1 MSLLRTIDQ
10 LQATLDRLRAEASFS
25 ADRTAYQS
33 GADYI
38 ADQVELLIARRLE
51 LLDGWM
57 PQLAADARK
66 HELVQLR
73 EAIRRIAL
81 PNRQ

>member
-10 LQATLDRLRAEASFS
+10 LQAILDRLRAEASF
-25 ADRTAYQS
+25 TANSTAIQS
-33 GADYI
+33 GATHI
-38 ADQVELLIARRLE
+38 TDQVELLIARRLD

-66 HELVQLR
+66 HELIQPR
-73 EAIRRIAL
+73 EAIRGITTTDSK
-81 PNRQ
+81 